1 MEKVHKIS
9 ITLNSWLSTKARIAV
24 GPSKNSI
31 LSNQCQNVCQNQNW
45 LLSLPKGVMVG
56 VIRGLKL
63 QVHQVDSAKGRT
75 KEENLHRSVIQRNE
89 VGEQVQVTR
98 REYNCEKDL

>member
-31 LSNQCQNVCQNQNW
+31 LSNQCQNQNW

>member
-1 MEKVHKIS
+1 
-9 ITLNSWLSTKARIAV
+9 
-24 GPSKNSI
+24 
-31 LSNQCQNVCQNQNW
+31 
-45 LLSLPKGVMVG
+45 MVG

-75 KEENLHRSVIQRNE
+75 KKENLHRSVIQRNE

-98 REYNCEKDL
+98 REYNREEDL

>member
-1 MEKVHKIS
+1 MIS
-9 ITLNSWLSTKARIAV
+9 
-24 GPSKNSI
+24 
-31 LSNQCQNVCQNQNW
+31 
-45 LLSLPKGVMVG
+45 
-56 VIRGLKL
+56 VIRSLEL
-63 QVHQVDSAKGRT
+63 HVHQVDSAKGRT

>member
-1 MEKVHKIS
+1 M
-9 ITLNSWLSTKARIAV
+9 
-24 GPSKNSI
+24 
-31 LSNQCQNVCQNQNW
+31 NVKCQNQNW

-75 KEENLHRSVIQRNE
+75 KEENLHRGVIQRNE
-89 VGEQVQVTR
+89 VG
-98 REYNCEKDL
+98 

>member
-1 MEKVHKIS
+1 
-9 ITLNSWLSTKARIAV
+9 
-24 GPSKNSI
+24 
-31 LSNQCQNVCQNQNW
+31 
-45 LLSLPKGVMVG
+45 MVG

-98 REYNCEKDL
+98 REYNCEEDL